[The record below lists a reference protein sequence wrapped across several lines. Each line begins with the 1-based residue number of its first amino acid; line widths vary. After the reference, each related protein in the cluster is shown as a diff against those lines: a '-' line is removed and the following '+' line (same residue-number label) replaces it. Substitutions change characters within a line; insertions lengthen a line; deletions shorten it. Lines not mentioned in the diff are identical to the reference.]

1 MAKFDSTLATLAIA
15 SAVAVTIGVL
25 ATTGISRKGAETTAQ
40 WSSVAAYAT
49 QPPAARPLWAASATG
64 RIEPKDGEARI
75 TTQVA
80 GKVVEVPAK
89 TGDKAR
95 EGDLLVRL
103 DDEDARQKMAAAE
116 AEALV
121 RERERDEE
129 PAEGLAQERREAEDK
144 LAASER
150 ALFRARLAFDE
161 AAANT
166 RQGRGGAEEVEAA
179 RQKITAAKESVAADR
194 AALERLVADPKMPLP
209 TRLESSLEGA
219 RADLRLAESA
229 VERTRIRAPFDGTV
243 LNVIARAGET
253 VAPSPDAPLVLLG
266 DLTGLRVRA
275 EVEERDALKVGLGQ
289 KVVVRGDA
297 LQDREF
303 EGTVTSIAKALGP
316 PRIAPRG
323 PRRPNDVEVLEV
335 LATLD
340 GVPPLVPGMRVDVFF
355 KLDSTAQTAPQP
367 KAN

>member
-15 SAVAVTIGVL
+15 SAVAVTIGV
-25 ATTGISRKGAETTAQ
+25 ATTGITRKGAETTAE

-49 QPPAARPLWAASATG
+49 PPAARPPWAASATG

-75 TTQVA
+75 TTQVP

-150 ALFRARLAFDE
+150 GAVPRPARLRRGRRQR
-161 AAANT
+161 AA
-166 RQGRGGAEEVEAA
+166 GRGGTEEVEAA
-179 RQKITAAKESVAADR
+179 RQKITAAEESVATDR

-229 VERTRIRAPFDGTV
+229 VEKTRIRAPFDGTV

-303 EGTVTSIAKALGP
+303 EGTVTSIAKALG
-316 PRIAPRG
+316 RRASRPRG

-340 GVPPLVPGMRVDVFF
+340 GNPPLVPGMRVDVFF

>member
-25 ATTGISRKGAETTAQ
+25 ATTGMSRKGEQSSAN
-40 WSSVAAYAT
+40 WSGVAAYAT

-64 RIEPKDGEARI
+64 RIEPKGGEARI
-75 TTQVA
+75 TTQVP

-89 TGDKAR
+89 TGDKVR

-103 DDEDARQKMAAAE
+103 DDEDARQKIASAE

-129 PAEGLAQERREAEDK
+129 PAEGLAQDRREAEDK

-150 ALFRARLAFDE
+150 ALFKARLAFDE
-161 AAANT
+161 AATALRN
-166 RQGRGGAEEVEAA
+166 GRGSAEDVETA
-179 RQKITAAKESVAADR
+179 RQKITAAEESVATDR
-194 AALERLVADPKMPLP
+194 AALQRLVADPKMPLP
-209 TRLESSLEGA
+209 TRLESSLEAA

-229 VERTRIRAPFDGTV
+229 FEKTRIRAPFDGTV
-243 LNVIARAGET
+243 LNVIARTGEV
-253 VAPSPDAPLVLLG
+253 VAPSPDAPLALLG
-266 DLTGLRVRA
+266 DLTGLRVKA
-275 EVEERDALKVGLGQ
+275 EVEERDALKVSLGQ
-289 KVVVRGDA
+289 KVVVRADA

-340 GVPPLVPGMRVDVFF
+340 GNPPLVPGMRVDVFF
-355 KLDSTAQTAPQP
+355 KLDSTAQSAQQP
-367 KAN
+367 KSN